1 MATDLATTNDGGV
14 SNMAVGSFTGAG
26 ADVEVTCGFKP
37 RYVILINL
45 TDRTKYE
52 TSLDMTAAHSLKT
65 VAAGTMTDDTSGIL
79 LKGSADGYRGFF
91 VPAAIA
97 ISAKAMHYIAYG

>member
-14 SNMAVGSFTGAG
+14 SNMSVGSFTGAG
-26 ADVEVTCGFKP
+26 ADVEVTCGFLP
-37 RYVILINL
+37 RYIVLINL

-52 TSLDMTAAHSLKT
+52 SSKDMAAGHSLKT

-79 LKGSADGYRGFF
+79 FKGSSDAYRGFF

-97 ISAKAMHYIAYG
+97 INAKAMHYIAWG